1 MASSKT
7 ERFVRLLES
16 TIRRV
21 VREELD
27 YVISKG
33 TVLESQRKTLVNK
46 VPEKA
51 IKSNPVMRSTAK
63 QKSDKKLTYTKDPVL
78 NEILHNTVSDIEPDP
93 VVYEDTNP
101 VNHPTISDDNASTR
115 QWRIRNNGE
124 IPTTIDGKPVDINNE
139 NVKLVLEATT
149 RDYSA
154 FLKRVDEKD
163 KNRKV

>member
-7 ERFVRLLES
+7 EKFVRLLES

-78 NEILHNTVSDIEPDP
+78 NEILQNTVSDIEPVTFEDEDSSP
-93 VVYEDTNP
+93 VRYSDIIDDIPRTNS
-101 VNHPTISDDNASTR
+101 N
-115 QWRIRNNGE
+115 E
-124 IPTTIDGKPVDINNE
+124 ILTTIDGKPVDTNNE
-139 NVKLVLEATT
+139 NVKTVLEAVN
-149 RDYSA
+149 RDYSS

>member
-7 ERFVRLLES
+7 ERFVKLLES

-33 TVLESQRKTLVNK
+33 TVLESQRKTQVK
-46 VPEKA
+46 VEPEKV
-51 IKSNPVMRSTAK
+51 IKSKPVMRPTVK
-63 QKSDKKLTYTKDPVL
+63 RQPDKKLTYTKDPVL
-78 NEILHNTVSDIEPDP
+78 NEILQNTVSDIEPVTFEDEDSSP
-93 VVYEDTNP
+93 VRYSDIIDDIPRTNS
-101 VNHPTISDDNASTR
+101 N
-115 QWRIRNNGE
+115 E
-124 IPTTIDGKPVDINNE
+124 ILTTIDGKPVDTNNE
-139 NVKLVLEATT
+139 NVKTVLEAVNK
-149 RDYSA
+149 DYSS